1 MQERGFLNR
10 AQELKL
16 LHGLRRSE
24 AAQLFV
30 LYGRRRVGKT
40 ELLRA
45 FCGKHPHV
53 YFQAA
58 QVSDRDNLRQF
69 LQEAAEATHDPF
81 LARANFQDWEAPL
94 EYLASRTPGKRLI
107 VVLDEFPYL
116 CEANKALPSI
126 LQRFWDAH
134 GKDSRLMLV
143 LCGSSV
149 SFMQDEVL
157 AERSPLYGRRTGQ
170 LELQPFS
177 YRDSAAFLPEHSLDD
192 NLRAYGMLGGI
203 PMYLGQFDGAASIAA
218 NVQQALLQPG
228 ALLYDEPE
236 YLLRME
242 LRDPR
247 TYNSILQAIASGL
260 TKRSEIADRV
270 GMASTQMSPYL
281 ATLEKLR
288 ITERV
293 APVAD
298 RAPERVPRGR
308 YFVRDN
314 FLRFWY
320 RFVLPNRSLLE
331 IGERE
336 RVWRERVEP
345 HLDEHLSFVFEDVC
359 REYVQ
364 RHAREKLP
372 VLPAGGVGRHWHK
385 DAEIELVCRNTD
397 GSTYCGACKWSRQP
411 VDLREL
417 TGLEEKAKTLPQS
430 WQEGLRYVLFS
441 RSGFRPELKGRE
453 DGKRVILVDLED
465 LYGVKPARKPR
476 RR

>member
-1 MQERGFLNR
+1 
-10 AQELKL
+10 
-16 LHGLRRSE
+16 
-24 AAQLFV
+24 
-30 LYGRRRVGKT
+30 
-40 ELLRA
+40 
-45 FCGKHPHV
+45 
-53 YFQAA
+53 
-58 QVSDRDNLRQF
+58 
-69 LQEAAEATHDPF
+69 
-81 LARANFQDWEAPL
+81 
-94 EYLASRTPGKRLI
+94 
-107 VVLDEFPYL
+107 
-116 CEANKALPSI
+116 
-126 LQRFWDAH
+126 
-134 GKDSRLMLV
+134 MLV

-177 YRDSAAFLPEHSLDD
+177 YRDSAAFFPEYSLED

-203 PMYLGQFDGAASIAA
+203 PMYLGQFDGDTPIAA
-218 NVQQALLQPG
+218 NVQRAILQPG
-228 ALLYDEPE
+228 AVLYDEPE

-270 GMASTQMSPYL
+270 GVGSTQMSPYI

-293 APVAD
+293 SPVAD
-298 RAPERVPRGR
+298 RAPERPSRGR

-331 IGERE
+331 MGEGE
-336 RVWRERVEP
+336 RVWRERIEP

-372 VLPAGGVGRHWHK
+372 VLAQGEVGRHWHK
-385 DAEIELVCRNTD
+385 DAEIEVVCRNTD
-397 GSTYCGACKWSRQP
+397 GSTYCGECKWSRQP
-411 VDLREL
+411 MDLREL
-417 TGLEEKAKTLPQS
+417 AALEEKAKTLPPS
-430 WQEGLRYVLFS
+430 WQANLRYVLFS
-441 RSGFRPELKGRE
+441 RAGFKPELRDRE

-465 LYGVKPARKPR
+465 LYGTKPR
-476 RR
+476 TQPTRG